1 MREWKFTCRNFM
13 FVRKILKEYDF
24 TDDENIPS
32 DVCVK
37 LLGKLQHCVKTVAR
51 FFDDEHLYDN
61 WIDNMQEEI
70 EDIKDGFIKSG
81 TDAVETVNYRLEEFY
96 DFCDDLNIFLP
107 V

>member
-1 MREWKFTCRNFM
+1 MREWKFELKNFRL
-13 FVRKILKEYDF
+13 VRKILKEYDF

-37 LLGKLQHCVKTVAR
+37 ILEKLQHCVKTVAR
-51 FFDDEHLYDN
+51 FFDDEHLYDY

-70 EDIKDGFIKSG
+70 EDMRDGYIQSG
-81 TDAVETVNYRLEEFY
+81 TDAVDTVNYRLEEFY
-96 DFCDDLNIFLP
+96 DFCDDLNIKLP